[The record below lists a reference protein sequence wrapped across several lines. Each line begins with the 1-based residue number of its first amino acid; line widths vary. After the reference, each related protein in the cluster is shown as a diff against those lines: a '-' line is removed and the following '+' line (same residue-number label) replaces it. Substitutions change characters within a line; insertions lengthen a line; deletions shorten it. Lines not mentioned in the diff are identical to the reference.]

1 MKLKTIKLFFLL
13 LLILSLLISQVMAHE
28 ATCTYEEE
36 ETTEMQSDIYL
47 TFMLGGI
54 AVAGFVII
62 ILVIMLFS
70 MKRKGL

>member
-1 MKLKTIKLFFLL
+1 MKTIKLFFLL